1 MTFEGIIGHRATL
14 DLLRGEASSPG
25 HAYLFSGMAGVGK
38 ATIAQHFAAS
48 LICDSDR
55 CASRVLRHSHP
66 DVILIGPDGKTALGV
81 EQARAA
87 IARATLHP
95 VEGDRKVFIFDDAE
109 LMTDAAANALLKTLE
124 EPSASTVFIL
134 VADSEDDLPMTV
146 ASRCRTIRFGRV
158 AAREIVEAL
167 IERGVELERAEET
180 ARIAGG
186 SPGLALAFATQ
197 PEAGEFRRR
206 WLSIPGRV
214 TGHPGD
220 AFRLADEMLGAG
232 TPLLVA
238 LEEQQAAELAALELG
253 RPRSP
258 QGNSR
263 SPRACVA
270 AGHIC
275 IDGVGSRDAGF
286 LVCGCGCRPARGS
299 AAQSRS
305 LAIRTGQG
313 STRTRRA
320 VRRVGPRRGLSA
332 ESEPTTKTRAHLS
345 VHEPWL
351 RYLSSG
357 SRGGLCGA
365 FAGRLRGCWPWCSPI
380 GLPGVV
386 GCHPAR

>member
-81 EQARAA
+81 EQARTA

-158 AAREIVEAL
+158 AAAEIVEAL

-238 LEEQQAAELAALELG
+238 LEEQQEAEVAALELG
-253 RPRSP
+253 GLDPP
-258 QGNSR
+258 QAILDR
-263 SPRACVA
+263 HERALQRATSALTVSGLEMLASWYVDAVA
-270 AGHIC
+270 AQHGAPLRNP
-275 IDGVGSRDAGF
+275 DLSPSELARV
-286 LVCGCGCRPARGS
+286 RPKH
-299 AAQSRS
+299 
-305 LAIRTGQG
+305 
-313 STRTRRA
+313 A
-320 VRRVGPRRGLSA
+320 VRSA
-332 ESEPTTKTRAHLS
+332 ESALDAVFQLNQNQRPRLVLTSLFTNL
-345 VHEPWL
+345 
-351 RYLSSG
+351 G
-357 SRGGLCGA
+357 SDT
-365 FAGRLRGCWPWCSPI
+365 
-380 GLPGVV
+380 
-386 GCHPAR
+386 